1 VYLHHRSVL
10 VLAGEL
16 RDDLLR
22 VLVSLV
28 GHVGFLEVNRDEDLA
43 VMKGGRVVRMLA
55 SLSP

>member
-28 GHVGFLEVNRDEDLA
+28 GHVGFLDANRDDILE
-43 VMKGGRVVRMLA
+43 VMTGGRVVRMPA
-55 SLSP
+55 SPLP